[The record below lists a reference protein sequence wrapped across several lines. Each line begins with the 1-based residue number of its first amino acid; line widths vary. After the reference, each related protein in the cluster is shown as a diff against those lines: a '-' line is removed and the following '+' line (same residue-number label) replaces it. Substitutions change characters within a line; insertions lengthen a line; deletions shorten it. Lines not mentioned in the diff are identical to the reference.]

1 MSFRKVLIGIFM
13 VGILCCGIGAGVM
26 FQEYSSFEYMGE
38 KNLGGNKTAE
48 KTILEN
54 LYTDKKKKV
63 TTSFTTYDF
72 EDNVTE
78 LKTSKKIPKDKVQ
91 IKVRY
96 NTNNVEDIHIDKN
109 IYSGAEYEDDS
120 IYEDEGAGTESRSN
134 IAEENA
140 DVVKDSE
147 IVSQEFFIS
156 AVSRLSGAEYLLTY
170 KDDILKNLKDRK
182 IYNYIY
188 PKIISVEITVNPE
201 NKDMMEI

>member
-96 NTNNVEDIHIDKN
+96 NTDNVEDIHIDKN
-109 IYSGAEYEDDS
+109 IYSGDEYEDDS
-120 IYEDEGAGTESRSN
+120 IYEDEGAGTGSRSN

-140 DVVKDSE
+140 DSVEDSGF
-147 IVSQEFFIS
+147 VSQEFFIS

-201 NKDMMEI
+201 NKDMMEV

>member
-38 KNLGGNKTAE
+38 KNLGGDKTAE

-109 IYSGAEYEDDS
+109 IYRGAEYEDDS
-120 IYEDEGAGTESRSN
+120 IYEDEGEGTGSRDD

-140 DVVKDSE
+140 DIVKDSE
-147 IVSQEFFIS
+147 IVNQEFFIS

-201 NKDMMEI
+201 NKDMMEV

>member
-48 KTILEN
+48 KTIMEN
-54 LYTDKKKKV
+54 LYTDKTKKV

-96 NTNNVEDIHIDKN
+96 NTNNVEDIHIDRN

-120 IYEDEGAGTESRSN
+120 IYEDEGAGTGSGSN
-134 IAEENA
+134 IVEENA
-140 DVVKDSE
+140 DVVKDSGF
-147 IVSQEFFIS
+147 VSQEFFIS

-201 NKDMMEI
+201 NKDMMQV

>member
-48 KTILEN
+48 KTIMEN

-78 LKTSKKIPKDKVQ
+78 LKTSKEIPKDKVQ

-120 IYEDEGAGTESRSN
+120 IYEDEGAGTGSRSN

-140 DVVKDSE
+140 DVVKDSG

-201 NKDMMEI
+201 NKDMMEV

>member
-38 KNLGGNKTAE
+38 KNLGGNKTEE

-63 TTSFTTYDF
+63 TTSFTAYDF
-72 EDNVTE
+72 EDNVIE

-120 IYEDEGAGTESRSN
+120 IYEDESAGTRSRSN

-140 DVVKDSE
+140 DIVKDSE

-188 PKIISVEITVNPE
+188 PKIVSVEITVNPE
-201 NKDMMEI
+201 NKDMMEV

>member
-48 KTILEN
+48 KTIMEN

-72 EDNVTE
+72 KDNVTE

-120 IYEDEGAGTESRSN
+120 IYEDEGAGTGSRSN

-201 NKDMMEI
+201 NKDMMEV

>member
-48 KTILEN
+48 KTIMEN
-54 LYTDKKKKV
+54 LYTDKTKKV

-120 IYEDEGAGTESRSN
+120 IYEDEGAETGSRSN

-140 DVVKDSE
+140 DVVKDSGF
-147 IVSQEFFIS
+147 VSQEFFIS

-201 NKDMMEI
+201 NKDMMEV